1 MENRRDLSSEY
12 LLNNVDLQKTEK
24 PIPYKEFLYHS
35 KARDKEIEY
44 RILKKITET
53 KQHVEF
59 LSNLPE
65 NHLQNRYHDILPY
78 RDTMVSMSSGQ
89 YINANEISFSST
101 DAPRIIAT
109 QGPMSNTCAAFW
121 RMVWEHDVSLII
133 MCCNFIENGMPKCFE
148 YFSSTN
154 SLVFDEFEIL
164 VLKEVSKLDF
174 AIWKLSQT
182 FAKFKYFCGIF

>member
-109 QGPMSNTCAAFW
+109 QGPIQTPVQLFGEWFGNTTS
-121 RMVWEHDVSLII
+121 V
-133 MCCNFIENGMPKCFE
+133 
-148 YFSSTN
+148 
-154 SLVFDEFEIL
+154 
-164 VLKEVSKLDF
+164 
-174 AIWKLSQT
+174 
-182 FAKFKYFCGIF
+182 